1 MMKRSLRC
9 SFCRRPDGEVAK
21 LVAGPG
27 VYICDR
33 CTAIAVE
40 LMNAPPDAP
49 QPPAPVQ
56 RGILGGLRDA
66 AARVLGRR
74 GASRTAEAASW

>member
-9 SFCRRPDGEVAK
+9 SFCRRPDGDVAK

-40 LMNAPPDAP
+40 LMNAPPDAT
-49 QPPAPVQ
+49 QPPAAVRPGLLA
-56 RGILGGLRDA
+56 RLRDA
-66 AARVLGRR
+66 AHRVLGRR
-74 GASRTAEAASW
+74 GASRTAEVAAW